1 MYHSSRAALTAGF
14 QKPRTRPRAA
24 EHLLVRRWC
33 REVHM
38 VMRSS
43 MNWQMT
49 QVTYMV
55 TMATPQPGVS
65 VNLV

>member
-1 MYHSSRAALTAGF
+1 MPH
-14 QKPRTRPRAA
+14 TRPRAA

-38 VMRSS
+38 VRSS